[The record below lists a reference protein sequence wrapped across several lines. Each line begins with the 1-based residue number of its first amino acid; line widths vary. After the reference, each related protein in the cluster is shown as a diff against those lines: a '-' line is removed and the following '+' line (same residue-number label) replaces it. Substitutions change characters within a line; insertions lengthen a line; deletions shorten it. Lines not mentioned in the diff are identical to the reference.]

1 MRKTSHNHS
10 PNQRTFRTRRNKKTS
25 KQPNKEKEE
34 KAVCNMRDQAHMT
47 GHRVER
53 DPKVEIQV
61 EIEVE
66 IGVVDPKVE
75 IKVLEKGGTI
85 QELGMVQVCL

>member
-1 MRKTSHNHS
+1 MIG
-10 PNQRTFRTRRNKKTS
+10 
-25 KQPNKEKEE
+25 QPH
-34 KAVCNMRDQAHMT
+34 MTDQAHMT
-47 GHRVER
+47 GH
-53 DPKVEIQV
+53 KVEKDPIE

-85 QELGMVQVCL
+85 QELDMVQVCFVNTVR

>member
-1 MRKTSHNHS
+1 MIGQLHMT
-10 PNQRTFRTRRNKKTS
+10 
-25 KQPNKEKEE
+25 
-34 KAVCNMRDQAHMT
+34 DQAHIT
-47 GHRVER
+47 GH
-53 DPKVEIQV
+53 KVEKDPIV

-85 QELGMVQVCL
+85 QEQDMVQVCIVNTVR

>member
-1 MRKTSHNHS
+1 MIG
-10 PNQRTFRTRRNKKTS
+10 
-25 KQPNKEKEE
+25 QPH
-34 KAVCNMRDQAHMT
+34 MTDQVHMT
-47 GHRVER
+47 GH
-53 DPKVEIQV
+53 KVEKDPIVEIEV

-85 QELGMVQVCL
+85 QELDMVQVCIVNTVR

>member
-1 MRKTSHNHS
+1 MIGHPHMT
-10 PNQRTFRTRRNKKTS
+10 
-25 KQPNKEKEE
+25 
-34 KAVCNMRDQAHMT
+34 DQAHMT
-47 GHRVER
+47 DH
-53 DPKVEIQV
+53 KVEKDPIV

-85 QELGMVQVCL
+85 QELDMVQVCIVNTVR

>member
-1 MRKTSHNHS
+1 MIG
-10 PNQRTFRTRRNKKTS
+10 
-25 KQPNKEKEE
+25 QPH
-34 KAVCNMRDQAHMT
+34 MTDQPHMT
-47 GHRVER
+47 GH
-53 DPKVEIQV
+53 KVEKDPIV

-85 QELGMVQVCL
+85 QELDMVQVCFVNTVR